1 MNGAL
6 NLRPSAFI
14 RVIRGFPPFLSPLS
28 HTPDRTNN
36 RPA

>member
-1 MNGAL
+1 MNNAL

-14 RVIRGFPPFLSPLS
+14 RGLPPPLS